1 MHAISQD
8 AVGASRMPT
17 ARDIALRIIEAYRT
31 GVGLA
36 PVRSEVNGVPAAYQV
51 QQEAVAVWRQQG
63 RRVAG
68 AKIGLTA
75 KAVQEQLG
83 VGEPDFGMLFA
94 DMILKNG
101 ARVARGAV
109 MQPRVEAEIAFVMK
123 PDLAGSHITP
133 EAVIAATDYVVPAI
147 EICGSRIADWNIHI
161 EDTIADNASSGL
173 VVVGDVR
180 RKPVL
185 DELAGVAMA
194 LRHNDAPA
202 GEGRGS
208 ACLGNPAI
216 AVAWLAEALTR
227 FGGKLRAGD
236 LVISGALSRMV
247 PVEPGSRFVAEF
259 ADWDNV
265 SVMFAI

>member
-1 MHAISQD
+1 
-8 AVGASRMPT
+8 MPT
-17 ARDIALRIIEAYRT
+17 ARDIALRMIEAYRT

-36 PVRSEVNGVPAAYQV
+36 PVRGEVNGVPAAYQV
-51 QQEAVAVWRQQG
+51 QQEAVAAWRQQG
-63 RRVAG
+63 RRLAG

-101 ARVARGAV
+101 ATVTRDAV

-123 PDLAGSHITP
+123 RDLAGSHITP
-133 EAVIAATDYVVPAI
+133 EAGDSRNRLRSSRPSRSAAVVSPTGTSISRTRSPTTPPRVSWSRAMCGASRCSTSLPGSPWRSAI
-147 EICGSRIADWNIHI
+147 TTCWRA
-161 EDTIADNASSGL
+161 
-173 VVVGDVR
+173 
-180 RKPVL
+180 K
-185 DELAGVAMA
+185 
-194 LRHNDAPA
+194 
-202 GEGRGS
+202 GRGT

-227 FGGKLRAGD
+227 FGDKLRAGD
-236 LVISGALSRMV
+236 LVMSGALARMV
-247 PVEPGSRFVAEF
+247 PVEPGSRIVAKF
-259 ADWDNV
+259 AGWDSV